1 MYVDPR
7 TMEVSRGYT
16 PVNPKWR
23 SSSRID
29 GGLGYF
35 RANQAM
41 SRDIYQTRA
50 LGQDMISGI
59 PDWLLLGG
67 LGLAAA
73 TAFGLFRAR
82 RSGGSKEKRIARLAA
97 QRAIATRQLREAG
110 A

>member
-1 MYVDPR
+1 MYVDPT
-7 TMEVSRGYT
+7 TMRVSTGYT
-16 PVNPKWR
+16 AVNPKWA

-50 LGQDMISGI
+50 LGQDLISGVPNWI
-59 PDWLLLGG
+59 LLGG
-67 LGLAAA
+67 LGLVAA
-73 TAFGLFRAR
+73 TAFGFFRVR
-82 RSGGSKEKRIARLAA
+82 RGVSKEKRIARLAA